1 MPIFIPILGFL
12 FVFCFFSA
20 LLKWNQVRYRRKG
33 LPQGTMGW
41 PVFGE
46 TTEFLKQGPNFMKNQ
61 RSRYG
66 NIFKSHILGCPTI
79 VSMDPELNRYILM
92 NEAKGFVPGYPQS
105 MLDILG
111 KCNIAAVHG
120 STHKYMR
127 GTLLSIISP
136 TLIRNQ
142 LLPKIDQFMRTHLSH
157 WENKV
162 INIQDKTKQMAFL
175 SSLKQIAG
183 METSSISQ
191 PFMTEFFKLVLGT
204 LSLPLN
210 LPGTNYR
217 NGLQARKS
225 IISIL
230 SKLLKERRESK
241 EKYEDMLSCLMR
253 GNNDNRCKLN
263 DEELIDL
270 IITIMYSGYETIS
283 TTSMMAVKY
292 LHDHPKVLEE
302 MRKEHFAIRERK
314 KPEDPIDCNDLKS
327 MRFTRAVIFETSR
340 LATIV
345 NGVLRKTT
353 HDMELNGYL
362 VPKGW
367 RIYVYTREIN
377 YDPFLYH
384 DPLTFN
390 PWRWLGN
397 SLESQS
403 HFLIFGGGTRQCPG
417 KELGIAEISTF
428 LHYFVTRYRWKEVG
442 GDKLM
447 KFPRVVAP
455 NGLHIRV
462 SSY

>member
-1 MPIFIPILGFL
+1 
-12 FVFCFFSA
+12 
-20 LLKWNQVRYRRKG
+20 
-33 LPQGTMGW
+33 
-41 PVFGE
+41 
-46 TTEFLKQGPNFMKNQ
+46 
-61 RSRYG
+61 
-66 NIFKSHILGCPTI
+66 
-79 VSMDPELNRYILM
+79 MDPELNRFILM
-92 NEAKGFVPGYPQS
+92 NEAKGLVPGYPQS

-111 KCNIAAVHG
+111 TRNIAAVHG

-127 GTLLSIISP
+127 GALLSIISP
-136 TLIRNQ
+136 TLIRDQ
-142 LLPKIDQFMRTHLSH
+142 LLPKIDEFMRTHLID
-157 WENKV
+157 WDNKV
-162 INIQDKTKQMAFL
+162 INIQEKTKEMAFL

-183 METSSISQ
+183 MESSSIAQ

-204 LSLPLN
+204 LSLPIN

-217 NGLQARKS
+217 GGLQARKS

-230 SKLLKERRESK
+230 SQLLKERIASQESHV
-241 EKYEDMLSCLMR
+241 DMLGCLM
-253 GNNDNRCKLN
+253 NRDENRYKLT
-263 DEELIDL
+263 DEEIIDL
-270 IITIMYSGYETIS
+270 VITIMYSGYETVS

-302 MRKEHFAIRERK
+302 IRKEHFAIRERK

-362 VPKGW
+362 IPKGW

-428 LHYFVTRYRWKEVG
+428 LHYFVTRYRWEEVG

-462 SSY
+462 SSFTS